1 MINQAKNTLQAHAL
15 DVLLQTSQIIGDSLA
30 TEETIK
36 AILKLLSENLH
47 LHRGR
52 VILPDPDT
60 GKLHIRFSEQLSEAE
75 RNRASYA
82 IGEGVTG
89 QVMATGQIALIP
101 DVSSEPLYLARITN
115 IERLHKQRLSYIA
128 IPILQNN
135 TPIGVLAAEADKA
148 IQTDFQQ
155 ELHVLKII
163 AAMIGQLARISGLAN
178 KQTQQLLK
186 QQTETSEGIHKPGM
200 VYGIL
205 GESTEL
211 QKSINMALKAA
222 DSDAAVLLEGESG
235 SGKERFARMIHL
247 AGPRRD
253 QPFVCINCAAIPNNL
268 LEAELFG
275 YEKGSFTGATS
286 SRPGKLELAENG
298 TLFLDEIGDMSL
310 DLQAK
315 LLRVLQDKV
324 VQRIGGQKESQVDIR
339 IITAT
344 NQRLKDAVGQGS
356 FRMDLYY
363 RINVI
368 RIKLPPLRARQSD
381 IRLLASYFMIRENQR
396 HGRNV
401 VLGSGAMEALE
412 NYSWPGNVRQLE
424 NVIVRLV
431 IMTEDQNITARE
443 IETILAEDAHID
455 TPNVLNEAPLTD
467 TDPAR
472 PYQRVNTDEH
482 QAIVQALDDARGNKT
497 AAARKLGLTP
507 RQLYYRMRKLD
518 IPLSSR

>member
-1 MINQAKNTLQAHAL
+1 MKSQVTNTLQANAL
-15 DVLLQTSQIIGDSLA
+15 DVLLETSQIIGDSLA
-30 TEETIK
+30 TEETIN
-36 AILKLLSENLH
+36 AILHLLSSHLQ

-52 VILPDPDT
+52 VILPDPKS
-60 GKLHIRFSEQLSEAE
+60 GRLRIRFAQQLSQAE
-75 RNRASYA
+75 CNRASYE

-89 QVMATGQIALIP
+89 KVMATGQIALIP
-101 DVSSEPLYLARITN
+101 DVTCEPLYLARITN
-115 IERLHKQRLSYIA
+115 TRQLENKKLAYIA
-128 IPILQNN
+128 VPILQNN
-135 TPIGVLAAEADKA
+135 LPIGVLAVEAGKE
-148 IQTDFQQ
+148 IQSDLQQ
-155 ELHVLKII
+155 ELHVLRII
-163 AAMIGQLARISGLAN
+163 AAMIGQLAKISGLVH
-178 KQTQQLLK
+178 KQTQQLQK
-186 QQTETSEGIHKPGM
+186 HNPDAKGDSSKPGI

-205 GESTEL
+205 GESIEL
-211 QKSINMALKAA
+211 RKSINMALKAA
-222 DSDAAVLLEGESG
+222 ESDAAVLLEGESG

-253 QPFVCINCAAIPNNL
+253 QPFVCINCAAIPSNL
-268 LEAELFG
+268 LESELFG

-324 VQRIGGQKESQVDIR
+324 VHRIGGQKELQVDTRVIS
-339 IITAT
+339 AT

-381 IRLLASYFMIRENQR
+381 IRLLASYFLIRENQR

-401 VLGSGAMEALE
+401 VLGSDAQEALE

-443 IETILAEDAHID
+443 IEVILAEDAQIN
-455 TPNVLNEAPLTD
+455 TPPTPDNASPISTD
-467 TDPAR
+467 TDR
-472 PYQRVNTDEH
+472 PYGRVKIDDH
-482 QAIVQALDDARGNKT
+482 QPIIEALSDTRGNKT

-507 RQLYYRMRKLD
+507 RQLYYRMKKLN
-518 IPLSSR
+518 IPLSDY